1 MTTGIDQLSLNL
13 SVTRS
18 PGFSGLSSVLLW
30 SLTGLA
36 GWITVGGF
44 FLLMGCLDV
53 AIGGDSD
60 LGRTGVQRPGPQTGG
75 REYLIVQ
82 ARAHAARVLESAGR
96 FIEGLGDWVARCS
109 ERRIEAEGEFLLV
122 GHAVAVWIVGGIL
135 VSKGVGEGAI
145 GPSVVGQL

>member
-30 SLTGLA
+30 PLTGLA

-53 AIGGDSD
+53 AIGMAQCG
-60 LGRTGVQRPGPQTGG
+60 GPI
-75 REYLIVQ
+75 L
-82 ARAHAARVLESAGR
+82 A
-96 FIEGLGDWVARCS
+96 GLGGLCEGGGLCTEAVGTSIGGATGLRVVA
-109 ERRIEAEGEFLLV
+109 A
-122 GHAVAVWIVGGIL
+122 
-135 VSKGVGEGAI
+135 
-145 GPSVVGQL
+145 